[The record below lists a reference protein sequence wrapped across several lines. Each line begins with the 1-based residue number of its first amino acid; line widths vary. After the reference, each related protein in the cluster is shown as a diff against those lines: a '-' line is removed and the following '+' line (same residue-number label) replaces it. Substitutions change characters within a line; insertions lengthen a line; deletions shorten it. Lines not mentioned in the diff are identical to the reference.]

1 MSNPYDKAVS
11 TTSSVLGPTLKF
23 KGELK
28 ADEDLLIQG
37 EIHGSINHS
46 SNLTVGKEGKLK
58 ANVKAAFI
66 SIEGEVD
73 GDIAGVEAVVVKDTA
88 NVSGNLISPVVTLR
102 EGSKFNGSIDMSGKN
117 IPEAVSPRFE
127 EQATSAKAKKTEAPA
142 KPAKTQKDVKPKTK
156 ADDNET
162 VKEEL
167 VASGETAA
175 NDSEAEESTEKQADT
190 SSKKGGDK
198 QQSVD
203 AA

>member
-73 GDIAGVEAVVVKDTA
+73 GDIAGVEAVVVKETA

-117 IPEAVSPRFE
+117 IPDAVSPRLE
-127 EQATSAKAKKTEAPA
+127 KTTTDAKAKKAEGAAKSAKAPKDAKSNA
-142 KPAKTQKDVKPKTK
+142 KP
-156 ADDNET
+156 DDNEI
-162 VKEEL
+162 VREEL
-167 VASGETAA
+167 VASGQTAA
-175 NDSEAEESTEKQADT
+175 NDSEAEESAEKRADT
-190 SSKKGGDK
+190 SSKKGADK
-198 QQSVD
+198 KQSVD